1 MSRSHIIQPESK
13 PWNPWHI
20 PHIPPGSWEEV
31 PREVLLC
38 RLDGPRAL
46 RPAGGMR
53 LHPLAFQAGPAKSWT
68 WSLNPGHGQV
78 KKDVFVGYIC
88 YNVEKCIMIW
98 LLWWCYGTMEY
109 MTWLSHHVY
118 GIWYNPPQVPEF
130 GPSCLRGVGQAPTS
144 WCQSLM
150 SADRLRSHINQIIRR
165 SKNTYM
171 LTHDYIPHSY
181 TEAISRI

>member
-78 KKDVFVGYIC
+78 KKDVFVGYKC
-88 YNVEKCIMIW
+88 YNVEKRAWFDC
-98 LLWWCYGTMEY
+98 LVVLWNHGIDD
-109 MTWLSHHVY
+109 MTFPSFLGN
-118 GIWYNPPQVPEF
+118 GIIL
-130 GPSCLRGVGQAPTS
+130 PSDEIRSIIFQRGRSSTNQ
-144 WCQSLM
+144 LM
-150 SADRLRSHINQIIRR
+150 S
-165 SKNTYM
+165 
-171 LTHDYIPHSY
+171 IPD
-181 TEAISRI
+181 ECG